1 MMIKALN
8 IWPKNHNV
16 ILKKPRVVEE
26 HM

>member
-1 MMIKALN
+1 MIKALN

-16 ILKKPRVVEE
+16 ILKKLRVVEE